1 MTVEIAQRKRKSR
14 SRRDPSTVAETLAK
28 WKAYNECVNSCD
40 DGSKPIRKA
49 PAKGSKKG
57 CMKGKGG
64 PMNSNCKYRGVRQR
78 TWGKWVAEIRE
89 PDRGSRL
96 WLGTFSNAIEAAL
109 AYDEAARTMYGQTA
123 RLNLPNITNTRLL
136 AGSASDSSTT
146 TSTTTTSSN
155 QSDVCVSEEL
165 TMTPQPV
172 PPDVKIEGEPR
183 TGFPVDH
190 VATSAIDAK
199 FCDQGNDQAA
209 LLGIEFPSMDHF
221 PNFQMDEMFELRT
234 SDIAIPVSL
243 EKKFQMDEMFELR
256 TSDIAIPVSLEK
268 KVKHES
274 VDGDDEYPD
283 RSSDPFDIQDV
294 LQDFQID
301 EMFDVEELLSIIN
314 SDSMHDQSFLQGNV
328 YDSNN
333 MVPPQPSS
341 SSNQFRYP
349 DEKLLGSLQHMEQPP
364 ADVNHGF
371 DFLNEGR
378 EEDLNAATD
387 DFARYLNYEM
397 GGLGF

>member
-1 MTVEIAQRKRKSR
+1 MSLGDRYSDAISLPTKRIRKRKSR

-28 WKAYNECVNSCD
+28 WKAYNESYND
-40 DGSKPIRKA
+40 A
-49 PAKGSKKG
+49 
-57 CMKGKGG
+57 
-64 PMNSNCKYRGVRQR
+64 
-78 TWGKWVAEIRE
+78 
-89 PDRGSRL
+89 
-96 WLGTFSNAIEAAL
+96 
-109 AYDEAARTMYGQTA
+109 
-123 RLNLPNITNTRLL
+123 
-136 AGSASDSSTT
+136 TT
-146 TSTTTTSSN
+146 
-155 QSDVCVSEEL
+155 C
-165 TMTPQPV
+165 
-172 PPDVKIEGEPR
+172 PPRREPR

-243 EKKFQMDEMFELR
+243 EKK
-256 TSDIAIPVSLEK
+256 
-268 KVKHES
+268 VKHES
-274 VDGDDEYPD
+274 VDGDGEYPD

-314 SDSMHDQSFLQGNV
+314 SDSMHDQSLLQGNV

-349 DEKLLGSLQHMEQPP
+349 DEKLLGSLQHMEQAP

>member
-1 MTVEIAQRKRKSR
+1 MSLGNRYSDAISLPTKRIRKRKSR

-165 TMTPQPV
+165 TLTPQPV

-209 LLGIEFPSMDHF
+209 LLGIEFPSLDHF

-234 SDIAIPVSL
+234 NDIA
-243 EKKFQMDEMFELR
+243 M
-256 TSDIAIPVSLEK
+256 PVSLEK

-274 VDGDDEYPD
+274 VDGEYPD
-283 RSSDPFDIQDV
+283 RNSDPFDIQDV

-341 SSNQFRYP
+341 LSNQFRYP
-349 DEKLLGSLQHMEQPP
+349 DEKLLGSLQHMEQAP

-371 DFLNEGR
+371 DFLKEGR
-378 EEDLNAATD
+378 EEDLNATTD

>member
-1 MTVEIAQRKRKSR
+1 MTVEIVQRKRKSR
-14 SRRDPSTVAETLAK
+14 SGRDPSTVAETLAK

-64 PMNSNCKYRGVRQR
+64 PMNSNCNYRGVRQR

-96 WLGTFSNAIEAAL
+96 WLGTFSNALEAAL
-109 AYDEAARTMYGQTA
+109 AYDEAARTMYGHTA
-123 RLNLPNITNTRLL
+123 RLNLPKITNTGLL

-155 QSDVCVSEEL
+155 QSEVRVSEEL

-190 VATSAIDAK
+190 IATSALDAK

-209 LLGIEFPSMDHF
+209 LLGIEFPRLDHF
-221 PNFQMDEMFELRT
+221 PNFQMDEMYEFRT
-234 SDIAIPVSL
+234 NDIA
-243 EKKFQMDEMFELR
+243 M
-256 TSDIAIPVSLEK
+256 PVSLEK

-274 VDGDDEYPD
+274 VDGEYPD
-283 RSSDPFDIQDV
+283 WSSDPFDIQDV

-341 SSNQFRYP
+341 LSNQVRYP
-349 DEKLLGSLQHMEQPP
+349 DEKLLGSLQHMEQAP

-371 DFLNEGR
+371 DFLKEGR

-397 GGLGF
+397 GG